1 MPRKKSTSILGKAKP
16 VSELALVITAL
27 FYGRSGTGK
36 TTISGSF
43 PKPLLLIDIG
53 EKGTDSLSGEDGVD
67 VIRVSDWN
75 EMEEIYWELKD
86 GDHNYK
92 SVVVDAVHSMQGLAL
107 TEAKLNSGKKLT
119 DQTSQ
124 RDFGQA
130 SGLMNTWLFNYRD
143 LADEGMHIVFLAHDK
158 VQEHDTDDD
167 SDMILP
173 EVGPRLMPSVASALL
188 GAVNV
193 VGNTYIREIITK
205 SKKVGDKAKR
215 EVQYCL
221 RIGPHGYYATKI
233 RRPKDFTIPEFIVD
247 PTYDKL
253 ANVIQGKASKATASQ
268 TQSKRKIRRR
278 R

>member
-1 MPRKKSTSILGKAKP
+1 MARKKSTSILGKAKP
-16 VSELALVITAL
+16 VSELNLIITAL

-36 TTISGSF
+36 TTLSGSF

-53 EKGTDSLSGEDGVD
+53 EKGTDSLAGEDGVD
-67 VIRVSDWN
+67 VIKVTDWA
-75 EMEEIYWELKD
+75 EIEEIYWELKD
-86 GDHNYK
+86 EDHNYK

-107 TEAKLNSGKKLT
+107 TEAKLSSGKKLT

-143 LADEGMHIVFLAHDK
+143 LADLDINIIFLAHDK
-158 VQEHDTDDD
+158 VQEVDTEDD

-173 EVGPRLMPSVASALL
+173 EVGPRLMPSVASALT

-193 VGNTYIREIITK
+193 VGNTYIREIVTK
-205 SKKVGDKAKR
+205 PKKAGEKTHR

-221 RIGPHGYYATKI
+221 RIGPHGYYTTKI
-233 RRPKDFTIPEFIVD
+233 RRPKDFDIPEFIVD

-253 ANVIQGKASKATASQ
+253 ANVIQGKGTKPTASQ
-268 TQSKRKIRRR
+268 NRKRRIRRK
-278 R
+278 